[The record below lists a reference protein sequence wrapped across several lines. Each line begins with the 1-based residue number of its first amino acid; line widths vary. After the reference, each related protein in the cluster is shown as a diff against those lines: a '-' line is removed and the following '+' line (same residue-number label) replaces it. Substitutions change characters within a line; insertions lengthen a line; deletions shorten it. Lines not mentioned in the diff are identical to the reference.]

1 MRMVK
6 LPEEFLKWNYFSRR
20 KLLEEILEGKI
31 QAGPRFFIE
40 FTKHNP
46 ILCTAAVNDQG
57 EVEVNG
63 KVVGIGYVLKREYME
78 NALRDFEEHLKA
90 SDEIYRKAVESPSE
104 VRAFRENHSRRGLKL
119 LLKHIYLE
127 EKEAMK
133 RLDFEKLATIE
144 LAKRLPALQNT
155 LGAYFKGAGGH
166 V

>member
-1 MRMVK
+1 
-6 LPEEFLKWNYFSRR
+6 
-20 KLLEEILEGKI
+20 
-31 QAGPRFFIE
+31 
-40 FTKHNP
+40 
-46 ILCTAAVNDQG
+46 VNDQG